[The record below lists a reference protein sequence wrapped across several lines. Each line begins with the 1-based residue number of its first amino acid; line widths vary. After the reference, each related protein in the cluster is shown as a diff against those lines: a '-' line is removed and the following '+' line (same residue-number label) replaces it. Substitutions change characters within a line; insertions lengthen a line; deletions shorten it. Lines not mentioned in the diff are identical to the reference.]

1 MRALLSTLVL
11 AVSLTG
17 CGPEEP
23 FPQPSNR
30 MDRARPAPPE
40 APQPSPSSGGIMAEN
55 CRIEA
60 PLGELLQ
67 PAGQGPLRL
76 VAIKCSNP
84 VVASGRNNAN
94 LVSPDGSRVALLG
107 GWPEKRLTFQMI
119 TGGEN
124 VTVPVPTPQVDFT
137 TMSGGIKKA
146 ILALAIGLDLG
157 ALAVFKYYSFFAQ
170 DVADALNSVS
180 LGMPL
185 PLLTIR
191 DMAVTTLPDGRL
203 RAALAE
209 RDLVFWT
216 QGERPRRFANAF
228 EGARTPLMRFT
239 PDGAGLLAVRP
250 LQTVGGTSCRHAGMG
265 CGPGRPVE
273 GVLAALHDVRTGA
286 VRWRIRARVIS
297 DEGFPMP
304 AISPDGRFALIGLP
318 RTEGAGRR
326 LALVRMTDGRIV
338 QELPAPPLTK
348 Y

>member
-1 MRALLSTLVL
+1 RSRRLEQEPGPLRALLSTLVL

-137 TMSGGIKKA
+137 TMSGGIMPFA
-146 ILALAIGLDLG
+146 WSADSTLLWGVAQPPGGDDGL
-157 ALAVFKYYSFFAQ
+157 
-170 DVADALNSVS
+170 
-180 LGMPL
+180 
-185 PLLTIR
+185 
-191 DMAVTTLPDGRL
+191 
-203 RAALAE
+203 
-209 RDLVFWT
+209 
-216 QGERPRRFANAF
+216 RP
-228 EGARTPLMRFT
+228 
-239 PDGAGLLAVRP
+239 
-250 LQTVGGTSCRHAGMG
+250 
-265 CGPGRPVE
+265 
-273 GVLAALHDVRTGA
+273 
-286 VRWRIRARVIS
+286 
-297 DEGFPMP
+297 
-304 AISPDGRFALIGLP
+304 
-318 RTEGAGRR
+318 
-326 LALVRMTDGRIV
+326 
-338 QELPAPPLTK
+338 
-348 Y
+348 